1 MLFLLFFSVPLSFSV
16 LASFIFMFFV
26 SASSK
31 QKKRDYISSY
41 YYLFF
46 LIKCKYCIDQKGAGD
61 QQYKEK
67 DRRPLTKT
75 KSRQGC
81 WEQKATGTDSLE
93 LPIRMP
99 SLKKR
104 KPKEQTPLDNQ
115 KAMGTYSLEQAKQ
128 S

>member
-1 MLFLLFFSVPLSFSV
+1 MRPLFKK
-16 LASFIFMFFV
+16 
-26 SASSK
+26 K
-31 QKKRDYISSY
+31 QKKKWVVFQMTCFLI
-41 YYLFF
+41 FF

-67 DRRPLTKT
+67 DQRPLTKT
-75 KSRQGC
+75 KARQGC

-93 LPIRMP
+93 LPLRMP

-115 KAMGTYSLEQAKQ
+115 KAMGTGSLE
-128 S
+128 

>member
-1 MLFLLFFSVPLSFSV
+1 MIEGGNSFGWKESISLYFFFFLTESSF
-16 LASFIFMFFV
+16 
-26 SASSK
+26 
-31 QKKRDYISSY
+31 
-41 YYLFF
+41 FF

-67 DRRPLTKT
+67 DQRPLTKT

-115 KAMGTYSLEQAKQ
+115 KAMGTDSLEQAKQ

>member
-46 LIKCKYCIDQKGAGD
+46 GSNVSIV
-61 QQYKEK
+61 
-67 DRRPLTKT
+67 
-75 KSRQGC
+75 
-81 WEQKATGTDSLE
+81 
-93 LPIRMP
+93 
-99 SLKKR
+99 
-104 KPKEQTPLDNQ
+104 
-115 KAMGTYSLEQAKQ
+115 
-128 S
+128 